1 MLKIRYDWMSP
12 QGEDFEMKD
21 FDTAPFK
28 EWTLLQVEG
37 EEPIPAEPVVTDP
50 KAAAKKAPAKPAG
63 KAVEEIIDNR
73 PRTIQLKRDV
83 AAENGDQGLKF
94 TD

>member
-37 EEPIPAEPVVTDP
+37 EEPIPPEPVVTDP
-50 KAAAKKAPAKPAG
+50 KAAAKKAPAKPTG
-63 KAVEEIIDNR
+63 KVVEEIIDNR
-73 PRTIQLKRDV
+73 PRTI
-83 AAENGDQGLKF
+83 
-94 TD
+94 